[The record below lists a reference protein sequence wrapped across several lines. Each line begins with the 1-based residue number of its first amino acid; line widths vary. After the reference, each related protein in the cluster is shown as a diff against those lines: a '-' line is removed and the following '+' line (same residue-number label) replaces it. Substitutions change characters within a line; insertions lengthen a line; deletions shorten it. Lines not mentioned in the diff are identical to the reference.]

1 MAVVRQPDDVFDSS
15 ELHGGAG
22 IAGGAAEAALGIH
35 DISRPDP
42 GAVVAGAV
50 GRAVD
55 NRPRP
60 GAGKVADA
68 KDEFLAAHC
77 CGLCG
82 WWWVGGVRWFFFL
95 GKLS

>member
-1 MAVVRQPDDVFDSS
+1 MAVVRHPDDVFGSS

-42 GAVVAGAV
+42 GAVVAGTV

-77 CGLCG
+77 CG
-82 WWWVGGVRWFFFL
+82 WWVGWVCGVRWFFFL